1 MTTECVG
8 RAMLKIAKRGAP
20 KAVLD
25 NQDINSIATT
35 DRDLALATLSSFVHL
50 IEGQQT
56 PLNHLGEAF
65 ASQLDPSLAQR
76 LSIRVAL
83 CAVIVVYH

>member
-1 MTTECVG
+1 
-8 RAMLKIAKRGAP
+8 MLKIAKRGAP

-35 DRDLALATLSSFVHL
+35 DRDLALAALSSFVHL

-56 PLNHLGEAF
+56 LLRSPW
-65 ASQLDPSLAQR
+65 
-76 LSIRVAL
+76 
-83 CAVIVVYH
+83 